1 MVFALKGPILSE
13 NGVEMVRNVLLIFI
27 HDKLSI
33 NKVTVKVTQ
42 TTVHIG
48 WSFTTQY
55 LLFIATTSFTHTR
68 LRQEVI
74 SFSLP
79 LTFSSFGVFIKNP
92 ASIYNYTAYLET
104 LTYWSWLGILI
115 FLMAIS
121 ISLYAIMR
129 LAEGSLRISF
139 GQNFEAVFRALLLLD
154 SQFALS
160 KTSTRLIFTVYVFS
174 LNL

>member
-1 MVFALKGPILSE
+1 MILPLEQNCVFRDLETTLESSIALYYNYLWILF
-13 NGVEMVRNVLLIFI
+13 L
-27 HDKLSI
+27 
-33 NKVTVKVTQ
+33 
-42 TTVHIG
+42 
-48 WSFTTQY
+48 
-55 LLFIATTSFTHTR
+55 ATTSFTHTR
-68 LRQEVI
+68 IRQEVI

-92 ASIYNYTAYLET
+92 ANIFNYTAYLET
-104 LTYWSWLGILI
+104 LTYWSWLAILV
-115 FLMAIS
+115 FLMFIS

-160 KTSTRLIFTVYVFS
+160 KTSTRFIFTVYVWIQGRII
-174 LNL
+174 